1 MRFYVKLFLMA
12 SMAAGANW
20 MLRERADQLDEAA
33 FFLRVYAYQMVGQT
47 YSEDLIQAAG
57 QMSER
62 SWERYRRRTANQ
74 TV

>member
-1 MRFYVKLFLMA
+1 MNSSIADRR
-12 SMAAGANW
+12 MAAV
-20 MLRERADQLDEAA
+20 RAQLDEAA

-47 YSEDLIQAAG
+47 YSEDLVQAAG